1 MEWLS
6 KVVNQSF
13 GDFANNFLQRFLVV
27 GARFSRIDVVFD
39 NYHELSI
46 IIGGRSKRSKGND
59 ILLKL
64 IFSLSEI
71 KQWGM
76 FSSSNEKKTCLSG
89 FFCRVEKQNCRF
101 TIGHKSIFVT
111 DGENVFR
118 INNHNEEQSRGWCCH
133 KDDVTRSA
141 FQPTL
146 PKNFDF
152 KSWHRM
158 FSSFVYHLNLP
169 SMQIYIFSQGWETLD
184 ELSTSGAS

>member
-1 MEWLS
+1 M
-6 KVVNQSF
+6 
-13 GDFANNFLQRFLVV
+13 V

-39 NYHELSI
+39 NYHELPI
-46 IIGGRSKRSKGND
+46 NIGGRSKRSKGND

-111 DGENVFR
+111 DGENVFKFNKD
-118 INNHNEEQSRGWCCH
+118 IVIAIPELKSNHE
-133 KDDVTRSA
+133 DDVVTRMMLHV
-141 FQPTL
+141 Q
-146 PKNFDF
+146 
-152 KSWHRM
+152 H
-158 FSSFVYHLNLP
+158 
-169 SMQIYIFSQGWETLD
+169 FSQHFQKTLMSSPD
-184 ELSTSGAS
+184 TECFHHLFIT

>member
-6 KVVNQSF
+6 KVVNQRF

-39 NYHELSI
+39 NYHELPI
-46 IIGGRSKRSKGND
+46 NIGGRSKRSKGND

-89 FFCRVEKQNCRF
+89 FFCRVEEQNCRF

-111 DGENVFR
+111 DGENVFKFNKD
-118 INNHNEEQSRGWCCH
+118 IVIAIPELKSNHE
-133 KDDVTRSA
+133 DDVVTRMMLHV
-141 FQPTL
+141 Q
-146 PKNFDF
+146 
-152 KSWHRM
+152 H
-158 FSSFVYHLNLP
+158 
-169 SMQIYIFSQGWETLD
+169 FSQHFQKTLISSPD
-184 ELSTSGAS
+184 TECFHHLFIT